1 MQGKYFLKKGLAFK
15 GPPVGGFPP
24 HLAQSLSA
32 RKNQDSLVAKYIHGI
47 CIQTPFIQEITS
59 TYYKPGPV
67 LAGGTAMNKIALVCS
82 GETENLAGR
91 RGREHAVI
99 LSLVSV
105 T

>member
-1 MQGKYFLKKGLAFK
+1 M
-15 GPPVGGFPP
+15 
-24 HLAQSLSA
+24 
-32 RKNQDSLVAKYIHGI
+32 AKYIHGI
-47 CIQTPFIQEITS
+47 CIQMPFIQEITS

-99 LSLVSV
+99 LSLVSI